1 MRDTSGIYEVWAIFD
16 AAFEKQVPTTPA
28 KKAKKAAAKK
38 TEDSNAVA
46 ANSITETD
54 NHATNRAPISSAPQ
68 DIIDVGSA
76 TLDAR
81 KRGWWSRG
89 E

>member
-1 MRDTSGIYEVWAIFD
+1 MDN
-16 AAFEKQVPTTPA
+16 VPGHGNSNKDDGQGP
-28 KKAKKAAAKK
+28 K

-46 ANSITETD
+46 ANGSSEAD
-54 NHATNRAPISSAPQ
+54 NHTTNRAPISSAPQ
-68 DIIDVGSA
+68 DVVDVGSA
-76 TLDAR
+76 TPDAR